1 MYRVRG
7 VSAAGRTGVRSLYDS
22 QLVRCARGAR
32 SRSLLPARR
41 EGLIAAYEPRPN
53 RGTSAM
59 KATFRLIAVPMIAVP
74 MIAVT
79 IAMLGITSPILACEP
94 PPEQPAKKVTEKAA
108 EKTPH
113 AATDLAAHKPIAA
126 IIAKADKVV
135 LYEGLPHPM
144 WETDTLAAEKKNK
157 KTVEMKLFHF
167 YADPIELKKDDAKEF
182 AKLFSDP
189 ASLKEYTV
197 GKRCG
202 GFHPDWCIEWQAGDE
217 KVQCQV
223 CFGCNEVKLFSGKKS
238 LHADATTKVMEK
250 LEPALM
256 KYQKQRPP
264 HLRGQ

>member
-1 MYRVRG
+1 
-7 VSAAGRTGVRSLYDS
+7 
-22 QLVRCARGAR
+22 
-32 SRSLLPARR
+32 
-41 EGLIAAYEPRPN
+41 
-53 RGTSAM
+53 M
-59 KATFRLIAVPMIAVP
+59 KATFRLIT
-74 MIAVT
+74 VT
-79 IAMLGITSPILACEP
+79 VALLGVASSVLACAP
-94 PPEQPAKKVTEKAA
+94 PPEPTSNKVAEKAV

-126 IIAKADKVV
+126 IVAKADKVV

-144 WETDTLAAEKKNK
+144 WEKDTLAAEKKGK
-157 KTVEMKLFHF
+157 KTVEMKLFQF
-167 YADPIELKKDDAKEF
+167 YAEPIELKKDDAKEF
-182 AKLFSDP
+182 AKLLSDP

-223 CFGCNEVKLFSGKKS
+223 CFGCKEVKFFSAKHS
-238 LHADATTKVMEK
+238 LHADVTTEVMEK